1 MGTTNS
7 IWSNTMVLDPFRS
20 IFISYKAQTT
30 NDKAKTTNTHQV
42 SPTWHPHSFV
52 ASAAHPAHRTPCLLT
67 FIQANNLHSFRIWFL
82 LPCCAHQLLVLISV
96 PLSRLMTN
104 TLFKFDRRCWFLRGE
119 LKSITSLPF
128 CMSSGAL
135 AFLPLLS
142 PTSFYCI
149 MFVCCLGW
157 SYNPSRHLA

>member
-30 NDKAKTTNTHQV
+30 NYKAKTTNTHIKY
-42 SPTWHPHSFV
+42 PPHDI
-52 ASAAHPAHRTPCLLT
+52 HIP
-67 FIQANNLHSFRIWFL
+67 L
-82 LPCCAHQLLVLISV
+82 LPRLLIRPTVLRVSLLSSRLITCTLLEFDSCCHAVHQLLVLISV
-96 PLSRLMTN
+96 PLSRLMSN
-104 TLFKFDRRCWFLRGE
+104 TLFEFDRRCWFLRGE

-128 CMSSGAL
+128 CMSSDAL